1 MSCLHGRGRS
11 EWPEYAVKVIST
23 TRIEELGY
31 EGSVSRE
38 IAVLRL
44 LSHPGIARMVSAFRW
59 RDGAYL
65 VLEYASKGD
74 LHTHI
79 VTNGSLSE
87 ESTRFVVG
95 EVIAALKSVHD
106 AGFVYGDLKPENVV
120 ITESGHVKITDFGAC
135 RPVSEAARRVLRDSK
150 GIVKRLRDGDWRA
163 ASGKQAQQKQ
173 QDEEAVKMQED
184 KEEKQGGEEDD
195 DNEEEEDER
204 IEGTYAYLPPEVI
217 RDGVLPD
224 QQADAWA
231 LGCLLYHCV
240 AGRPPIFA
248 NMGEDVR

>member
-1 MSCLHGRGRS
+1 MPSRVCRS
-11 EWPEYAVKVIST
+11 EWAEYAIKVIST
-23 TRIEELGY
+23 SRIEELGY
-31 EGSVSRE
+31 ESCVSRE

-44 LSHPGIARMVSAFRW
+44 LAHPGIARMVSAFRW

-79 VTNGSLSE
+79 VANGSLSE
-87 ESTRFVVG
+87 ASARFVVG

-135 RPVSEAARRVLRDSK
+135 RPVTEAARQVLRESR
-150 GIVKRLRDGDWRA
+150 GVVKRLRDGDWRA
-163 ASGKQAQQKQ
+163 KQPREEE
-173 QDEEAVKMQED
+173 DEEEEKMQVDDETKGD
-184 KEEKQGGEEDD
+184 EGEEV
-195 DNEEEEDER
+195 EDER

-217 RDGVLPD
+217 RDGTLPD
-224 QQADAWA
+224 QLADAWA
-231 LGCLLYHCV
+231 LGCLLFHCV

-248 NMGEDVR
+248 NLNEDVR